1 MNILK
6 KIAGKILYGI
16 AKAVSAIL
24 DVLIKI
30 IEIIVNLVRS
40 IATGFIALI
49 GLGGCLLLLMFAG
62 PLGLVVL
69 LNPVILLVILFFV
82 IFPILGTQFVS
93 YLKYV
98 KYILTEYM
106 FDRANYLIEGTSY
119 KFKSFNEYKNY
130 YREMENEKRRKER
143 QRRQAEQ
150 QREWEERFRQWYEY
164 QNQQRGY
171 GGYEHYTGYNNG
183 QAYVNPTTEFKKK
196 YEKSCDLLGVGY
208 NADKY
213 EIKLAYRKKAKEY
226 HPDLNKSQDATRM
239 FQQINNA
246 YEFLSDDNIDRYN
259 SMP

>member
-30 IEIIVNLVRS
+30 IEIIVNLVRR

-130 YREMENEKRRKER
+130 YREMEDEKRRKER

-171 GGYEHYTGYNNG
+171 GGYGQYTGYNNE

-196 YEKSCDLLGVGY
+196 YEESCDLLGVGY

-213 EIKLAYRKKAKEY
+213 EIKLAYRKKAKQY
-226 HPDLNKSQDATRM
+226 HPDLNKSPDATRM

-259 SMP
+259 NMR

>member
-143 QRRQAEQ
+143 QQRQAEQ

-164 QNQQRGY
+164 QNQQRRY
-171 GGYEHYTGYNNG
+171 GEYGQYTGYNNE

-196 YEKSCDLLGVGY
+196 YEESCDLLGVGY

-213 EIKLAYRKKAKEY
+213 EIKLAYRKKAKQY
-226 HPDLNKSQDATRM
+226 HPDLNKSPDATIM

-259 SMP
+259 NMR

>member
-1 MNILK
+1 MNIFK
-6 KIAGKILYGI
+6 KIGGKILYGI
-16 AKAVSAIL
+16 ATAVSAIL

-49 GLGGCLLLLMFAG
+49 GLGGCLLLFMFAG

-93 YLKYV
+93 YLKYI

-119 KFKSFNEYKNY
+119 KFKSFKEYKDY
-130 YREMENEKRRKER
+130 YREMEDEKRRKER

-171 GGYEHYTGYNNG
+171 GGYGQYTGYNNE

-196 YEKSCDLLGVGY
+196 YEESCDLLGVGY

-213 EIKLAYRKKAKEY
+213 EIKLAYRKKAKQY
-226 HPDLNKSQDATRM
+226 HPDLNKSPDATRM

-259 SMP
+259 NMH